1 VWLYEGT
8 LERFTGAGR
17 RFAYRQRIAWP
28 RTPVWEEV
36 RELGLWMVER
46 LSINGHVLVGLRARP
61 EAFPAAD
68 ARWITPDGTSDG
80 EAAQP

>member
-28 RTPVWEEV
+28 RTPAWEEV

-46 LSINGHVLVGLRARP
+46 LSINGHVLVGLRARA
-61 EAFPAAD
+61 EAAPASEAC
-68 ARWITPDGTSDG
+68 WITPGTTADG
-80 EAAQP
+80 ESAPP